1 MGGVKAAGW
10 YLSGLL
16 TVVMLCASTAI
27 ADTTTERSSS
37 ILIFPKVVFDGS
49 RDTLIQ
55 ISNTS
60 NSMAHAH
67 CFYVNAA
74 PFCTGNGDCTL
85 DTCTGQC
92 LPQWQEVDFHIWLT
106 KQQPT
111 SWAVGLGRLAFPSDD
126 QCRSD
131 YLHPERDN
139 SECYGSGLDP
149 GRIPPVSLPFQ
160 GEIKCIEV
168 DPSGAPISGNHL
180 KGEATIVTR
189 DGDTS
194 KHNAVGIIGLD
205 ANNGDNTL
213 CLGGELSTSCESGA
227 EYNACPAALIVNH
240 FADRADN
247 PMFGP
252 TSTVRTE
259 LTLVPCSENFET
271 QTPARLVVQFAMT
284 NEFELGFSASTTVE
298 CWGNFFLDEINPVF
312 GVAAL
317 GSRLVQTRVRPA
329 TSAQSTI
336 VGVIEEYHTL
346 DGMTARAALNL
357 HQALNLNQEGSRVS
371 ADVIVLPE
379 GP

>member
-1 MGGVKAAGW
+1 MGGVTAARWHMGW
-10 YLSGLL
+10 VLAIVLAL
-16 TVVMLCASTAI
+16 TSISA

-60 NSMAHAH
+60 NSMANAH
-67 CFYVNAA
+67 CFYVNSA

-111 SWAVGLGRLAFPSDD
+111 SWAAGLGRLSYPSDGG
-126 QCRSD
+126 CRSD
-131 YLHPERDN
+131 FLHPERDKA
-139 SECYGSGLDP
+139 ECYGSGLDP
-149 GRIPPVSLPFQ
+149 GRVPPVSFPFQ
-160 GEIKCIEV
+160 GELKCIEV

-180 KGEATIVTR
+180 KGEATIVTI

-194 KHNAVGIIGLD
+194 KYNAVGVIGLD

-213 CLGGELSTSCESGA
+213 CLGGDITESCISGA
-227 EYNACPAALIVNH
+227 EYNACPEALIVNH

-247 PMFGP
+247 PILGP

-259 LTLVPCSENFET
+259 LTLVPCTENFET
-271 QTPARLVVQFAMT
+271 QVPSRLVVQFLIT
-284 NEFELGFSASTTVE
+284 NEFELSFSASTTVD

-312 GVAAL
+312 GVTAL
-317 GSRLVQTRVRPA
+317 GSRMVQTRARPA
-329 TSAQSTI
+329 TSAQSAV
-336 VGVIEEYHTL
+336 VGVIEEYHTV
-346 DGMTARAALNL
+346 DDSTARAALNL
-357 HQALNLNQEGSRVS
+357 HQEGQRAVS
-371 ADVIVLPE
+371 DIIVLPE